1 MSSDGRFGSIQG
13 LLASKPATS
22 GQVPLRVVDA
32 ADEPIDEKEPAPPT
46 PQSGRS
52 SSAEDRSIEK
62 RSAASD
68 GGLARVGVRLPPE
81 LYAGL
86 VARANATGQSH
97 GNVVLDAIEDAHTN
111 QVLESLLAPKGD
123 DGGGLFART
132 QTRGLAEAR
141 VPVEIRLRVKA
152 VEQLDNLVRSYGA
165 ASRTALILAALEY
178 HLPPAR
184 DQV

>member
-1 MSSDGRFGSIQG
+1 MTGDGRFGSIQG
-13 LLASKPATS
+13 LLARKPATS

-32 ADEPIDEKEPAPPT
+32 ADESIEENEPAPPA
-46 PQSGRS
+46 PPSGGPAS
-52 SSAEDRSIEK
+52 SEDRSTEK

-86 VARANATGQSH
+86 VARAAATGQSH
-97 GNVVLDAIEDAHTN
+97 GNVVLDAIEDAHTH

-141 VPVEIRLRVKA
+141 VPVEIRLRTKA
-152 VEQLDNLVRSYGA
+152 VEQLDSLVLSYEA
-165 ASRTALILAALEY
+165 PSRTALILAALEY
-178 HLPPAR
+178 HLPR
-184 DQV
+184 TRE